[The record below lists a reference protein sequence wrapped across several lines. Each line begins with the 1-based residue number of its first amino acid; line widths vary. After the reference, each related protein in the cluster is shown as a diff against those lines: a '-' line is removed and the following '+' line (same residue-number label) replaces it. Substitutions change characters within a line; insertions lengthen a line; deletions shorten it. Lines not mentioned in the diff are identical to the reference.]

1 MVKLVSVA
9 FILFAAATAARADPM
24 PVPMPDRGGS
34 YQHSRIQ
41 AASVLPSAGTEDA
54 IPQRNGNC
62 PARVDGERLILSQKR
77 AAIATH
83 TRRRDHGRSE
93 RNS

>member
-34 YQHSRIQ
+34 CPHCFTHSGGFC
-41 AASVLPSAGTEDA
+41 VPSAGAQDA

-62 PARVDGERLILSQKR
+62 PHGWDGERLLLSQKR
-77 AAIATH
+77 TAIAMRASPELTPPP
-83 TRRRDHGRSE
+83 
-93 RNS
+93 